1 MAPIHFT
8 TAVFVDSLFVT
19 QTIHEARETY
29 PNLAESDISLD
40 AIMSRIIHYTGFDN
54 YMVYYFEIPAEHLKP
69 AINLA
74 SIGKTRKIKGK
85 SVKFQWV
92 EADLIA
98 PELADFFIQ
107 HQSRFE
113 QTVLVADD
121 IIYSTWIGESGN
133 YPNLTV
139 FRRMEPETRMLW
151 DFYGRYAYFE
161 DVILE
166 ICKGIL
172 KIDNENSS
180 GR

>member
-98 PELADFFIQ
+98 PELADFFGNLSNFNGSKPTSLPPSWLIFLF
-107 HQSRFE
+107 SIKAALSIPCWLPTILFTAPGLE
-113 QTVLVADD
+113 KAA
-121 IIYSTWIGESGN
+121 IIPT
-133 YPNLTV
+133 
-139 FRRMEPETRMLW
+139 
-151 DFYGRYAYFE
+151 
-161 DVILE
+161 
-166 ICKGIL
+166 
-172 KIDNENSS
+172 
-180 GR
+180 